1 MDLLVVCGL
10 GRLFLTISLPLP
22 FCRLWPYPPFHPTI
36 RTNRIA
42 LVMAILCRSICRMRP
57 AKLPDLFR
65 LRDHF
70 RKVGCRSSP
79 GSIPPSPGYRSS
91 PGPKASMPLIALT
104 AQDSCAWFY
113 LAGHLSSAVH
123 PTTGPLPQPWALV
136 LRRQGIQAC
145 PALRA
150 PSSTRAF
157 HRARNPT
164 GENDR
169 KEYRKRKPR
178 PCLSP

>member
-1 MDLLVVCGL
+1 MLVVCGL

-70 RKVGCRSSP
+70 RKVGCSSSP
-79 GSIPPSPGYRSS
+79 GSIPPSLGYHSS

-104 AQDSCAWFY
+104 AQDSCAWSY

-123 PTTGPLPQPWALV
+123 PTAGPPHWVLV

-150 PSSTRAF
+150 PNSTRA
-157 HRARNPT
+157 
-164 GENDR
+164 
-169 KEYRKRKPR
+169 
-178 PCLSP
+178 